1 MFCGACERLLP
12 DDAFSM
18 EQRGLRRSI
27 RRCIACVAAG
37 NQLVL
42 MTRGTTREDDICPV
56 CQSVLPIEVGES
68 MTQPCCM
75 NLVCNGCLL
84 SSIRYGIMNCPLCR
98 TAFPTSESQVH
109 AMVQKK
115 SDAGHPMALCFRGD
129 QLRCG
134 VNGAVMDVSG
144 GIELCRQAAELG
156 VKEAHYTLG
165 QMYGPGGHLRLDL
178 TRSVEHY
185 EKAAMSGHVMA
196 RFSLGVLEYNDGR
209 KHLALQHFLI
219 SAKMGH
225 TDSLRN
231 INRLLKEGI
240 ATKADYDGA
249 LQGHEAATEEMSS
262 PTRDEAKVMGWRK
275 ITTCAGSP

>member
-1 MFCGACERLLP
+1 MFCGACELLLP
-12 DDAFSM
+12 DDAFSV

-56 CQSVLPIEVGES
+56 CQSVLPIEVSES

-84 SSIRYGIMNCPLCR
+84 SSIRYGIRNCPLCR
-98 TAFPTSESQVH
+98 TAFPTNESQVN
-109 AMVQKK
+109 AMVQKRIA
-115 SDAGHPMALCFRGD
+115 AGDPMAICFRGD

-134 VNGAVMDVSG
+134 LNGFVMDVSG

-165 QMYGPGGHLRLDL
+165 QMYGPGGDLRLDS
-178 TRSVEHY
+178 TRSVEHF
-185 EKAAMSGHVMA
+185 EKAAMSGHVMS
-196 RFSLGVLEYNDGR
+196 RFTLGVLEYNDGR
-209 KHLALQHFLI
+209 KNLSLQHFLI
-219 SAKMGH
+219 SAKLGH
-225 TDSLRN
+225 KASLGAVQ
-231 INRLLKEGI
+231 RLLKEGI
-240 ATKADYDGA
+240 ATEKDYAGA
-249 LQGHEAATEEMSS
+249 LQECEAAVDEMSS
-262 PTRDEAKVMGWRK
+262 PSRDEAKTLGRGKVVMYNMVE
-275 ITTCAGSP
+275 